1 MSPRIFVSAGEP
13 SGDLHAGALVTAL
26 RRQAGPSAI
35 DAMGGA
41 RLAEAGATI
50 RYPIAEQATMGAWEV
65 LEHVPAHVRLLRA
78 LRRRL
83 EGGAYDLVVLVD
95 YPGFNLRLA
104 GAAREAGVPVLYY
117 IAPQLWA
124 WGGWRAGALRRTV
137 DRLAVILPF
146 EESYFRGRGVAAEFV
161 GHPLV
166 ERARPSRAE
175 ARARLGIADDEPVLA
190 VVPGSRPQEIERHWP
205 LFRDAALRARRARR
219 DLRIVVSGRRGER
232 YAGSRGLTVLRDESA
247 LALAAADA
255 ALVKSGT
262 STLEAALA
270 DTPMAVA
277 YRAHP
282 ATMALARRLV
292 RVPAISLV
300 NLVAGDRV
308 APEFVQRHVTV
319 EVLAHTALEL
329 LDDGPAARRQRSAF
343 ARVRERL
350 GGPGAA
356 ERVARLALELVA

>member
-13 SGDLHAGALVTAL
+13 SGDLHASALVTAL
-26 RRQAGPSAI
+26 RRHAGTSAI
-35 DAMGGA
+35 DAMGGP
-41 RLAEAGATI
+41 RLAAAGATI
-50 RYPIAEQATMGAWEV
+50 RYPIDDRAAMGAWEV

-83 EGGAYDLVVLVD
+83 EGRAYDLVVLVD

-104 GAAREAGVPVLYY
+104 RAAREAGVPVLYY
-117 IAPQLWA
+117 IAPQFWA
-124 WGGWRAGALRRTV
+124 WGEWRTGALRRTV

-146 EESYFRGRGVAAEFV
+146 EESYFRGRGVPAEFV

-166 ERARPSRAE
+166 ERIRPSRAE
-175 ARARLGIADDEPVLA
+175 ARARLGFTNDEPVLA
-190 VVPGSRPQEIERHWP
+190 VLPGSRPQEIDRHWP
-205 LFRDAALRARRARR
+205 LFRDAALRARRARPGV
-219 DLRIVVSGRRGER
+219 RIVVGGRSGAR

-247 LALAAADA
+247 VALAAADA

-282 ATMALARRLV
+282 ATIALARRLV

-308 APEFVQRHVTV
+308 APEFVQRDVTV
-319 EVLAHTALEL
+319 EALARAALEL
-329 LDDGPAARRQRSAF
+329 LDGGAPAERQRAAF

-350 GGPGAA
+350 GSPGAA
-356 ERVARLALELVA
+356 DRVARLALELVA